1 MKKAF
6 RKISFVLIIGLM
18 CFFIINNFNKKSDK
32 TVDAAVDNSKVTI
45 NLINSNP
52 NYGNVYYSIFD
63 GSDYKGKYESGT
75 SIVAGTKI
83 KMYYE
88 PNDDLK
94 MTYFWAN
101 SNGATYTVT
110 EGYDKSYFVK
120 TVLKDLT
127 VYIGAMTD
135 NDHLVTYYETS
146 STELA
151 GIIGFSIVADGQ
163 EADTSNVIVPHRRG
177 FDFKYFS
184 EDLTNVTKDMI
195 VYPVYNSNIF
205 SIFRDY
211 WTLFAKGLGIT
222 ILLAVISIAL
232 SLVLGASLCLGKIS
246 KNKPLSIICS
256 SYIELIRGIPS
267 LLLLLLIYC
276 IVGPTRIHIGS
287 FFSTEVISC
296 ILALFLNS
304 SAYTAEIFR
313 SGIQAV
319 DVGQTEAGR
328 ALGLSNW
335 QVLSKIVIPQG
346 LKNALPSLGN
356 ELVMIIKETSLA
368 YSVNSAI
375 GELMS
380 AKVTI
385 TSITGD
391 SLSPYI
397 IIAIIYFIVTFS
409 LSRLIMYLE
418 KRLAN

>member
-18 CFFIINNFNKKSDK
+18 CFFIIRNFNNNDNKS
-32 TVDAAVDNSKVTI
+32 VDAAGDSSKVTV
-45 NLINSNP
+45 NLINGNP

-63 GSDYKGKYESGT
+63 GSDYQGKYESGT
-75 SIVAGTKI
+75 SVKAGTKI

-88 PNDDLK
+88 SSTNEEL
-94 MTYFWAN
+94 TYFWAN

-110 EGYDKSYFVK
+110 EGYDKPYFVK
-120 TVLKDLT
+120 TILKDMT
-127 VYIGAMTD
+127 VYVGAMSE
-135 NDHLVTYYETS
+135 NDHLITYYETS
-146 STELA
+146 SVELA
-151 GIIGFSIVADGQ
+151 SIIGFSIVADGQ
-163 EADTSNVIVPHRRG
+163 KADTSSVIVPHRRG
-177 FDFKYFS
+177 FDFKHFS

-232 SLVLGASLCLGKIS
+232 SLVLGATLCLGKIS
-246 KNKPLSIICS
+246 KNKPISVICS
-256 SYIELIRGIPS
+256 TYIELIRGIPS